1 MYGTKAGSAFPGL
14 VFLEQAALVLAAE
27 AGMTDSSG
35 GLIDTYYDRLI
46 QAFDTSLLHVTLPCS
61 PSLFPTLQEFNK
73 KVDDSEAARLLGE
86 AKLHQSAISKAEA
99 NKDRE
104 QVSICYMG

>member
-1 MYGTKAGSAFPGL
+1 
-14 VFLEQAALVLAAE
+14 VL
-27 AGMTDSSG
+27 
-35 GLIDTYYDRLI
+35 
-46 QAFDTSLLHVTLPCS
+46 
-61 PSLFPTLQEFNK
+61 LQEFNK

-104 QVSICYMG
+104 QVRRQV